1 MKIAPLLER
10 TLEASRQIAAVDDLT
25 LNSLLHELA
34 EEAVKQSALIMAENK
49 KDLEL
54 MDSSDPKYD
63 RLKLTEERIAALSA
77 DIRQVA
83 SLP

>member
-34 EEAVKQSALIMAENK
+34 EEAVKSGTDGQFRSQI
-49 KDLEL
+49 
-54 MDSSDPKYD
+54 
-63 RLKLTEERIAALSA
+63 
-77 DIRQVA
+77 
-83 SLP
+83 